1 MSKYEGHTPGPW
13 KAEKMPD
20 NLRKMVRMVITK
32 NDLFVTAMDGTET
45 HGFVAITN
53 SANTGDAN
61 AKLIADAPM
70 LAEQNEKAL
79 SRLKEH
85 CEFCHFA
92 NENSCPDSA
101 CQTKALIAEIE
112 GAE

>member
-70 LAEQNEKAL
+70 LAEQNEKMLAML
-79 SRLKEH
+79 RKVYDYMGSFGDHSDIWYEI
-85 CEFCHFA
+85 EA
-92 NENSCPDSA
+92 TIE
-101 CQTKALIAEIE
+101 EIE